1 MVMLVDTSQP
11 FWLVGFTDLGK
22 KSRWR
27 RQRNGLPQGSVL
39 APMLFNIYTNDQP
52 VHADTRSFIY
62 ADDLCIAS
70 QGNDFKNIEVSLTS
84 ALSTMT
90 TYYDTNQL
98 RANPSKTQVC
108 AFHPRNREAKRE
120 LNVMWN
126 GTRLSNTT
134 TPVYLGIHLDRTL
147 CYKTHIEKTKMKV
160 NARNNIIRKLANSK
174 WGCKASTLRPSCLAL
189 CYSAAEYACPVWARS
204 AHAPK
209 LNPAL
214 HDCCRII
221 SGCLKPTNLDS
232 VHLLAGI
239 APPHIR
245 RTVACRMERTR
256 QTTDDR
262 HQLFH
267 HQPAASRLK
276 SRKGFMLTVTPLDS
290 SASSSR
296 LQLWKDSLTDV
307 PSSVKTG
314 LEVAESLPAGS
325 GEDWLCWRA
334 INRLRTGVGRAK
346 TTMRRWGYLDDAQS
360 VDCDCGEP
368 QTMAP
373 LLSCR
378 LLDEAC
384 TADDLAT
391 VTERAKACARKWEN
405 IVWRTRKKRLISNT
419 RMTSPYSLHLVRAP
433 GRSQP
438 YGDANHLA
446 EDEPHGY
453 YPQPHRPSAI
463 EDMQQGSAVCRFLH
477 ISWIPDHE
485 WWLFL
490 ALPRRLLPCVAYQ
503 IHFFANIASAWE
515 PRSTCIA
522 PWLSPFWSMALNHG
536 QPPSTITAA

>member
-1 MVMLVDTSQP
+1 
-11 FWLVGFTDLGK
+11 
-22 KSRWR
+22 
-27 RQRNGLPQGSVL
+27 
-39 APMLFNIYTNDQP
+39 
-52 VHADTRSFIY
+52 
-62 ADDLCIAS
+62 
-70 QGNDFKNIEVSLTS
+70 
-84 ALSTMT
+84 
-90 TYYDTNQL
+90 
-98 RANPSKTQVC
+98 
-108 AFHPRNREAKRE
+108 
-120 LNVMWN
+120 
-126 GTRLSNTT
+126 
-134 TPVYLGIHLDRTL
+134 
-147 CYKTHIEKTKMKV
+147 MKV
-160 NARNNIIRKLANSK
+160 NARNIIIRKLANSK

-276 SRKGFMLTVTPLDS
+276 SRKSFMRTVTPLDS

-307 PSSVKTG
+307 PSSVKMG

-334 INRLRTGVGRAK
+334 INRLRTGFGRAK

-368 QTMAP
+368 HTMAH
-373 LLSCR
+373 LLSRR

-405 IVWRTRKKRLISNT
+405 TV
-419 RMTSPYSLHLVRAP
+419 
-433 GRSQP
+433 
-438 YGDANHLA
+438 
-446 EDEPHGY
+446 
-453 YPQPHRPSAI
+453 
-463 EDMQQGSAVCRFLH
+463 
-477 ISWIPDHE
+477 
-485 WWLFL
+485 
-490 ALPRRLLPCVAYQ
+490 
-503 IHFFANIASAWE
+503 
-515 PRSTCIA
+515 
-522 PWLSPFWSMALNHG
+522 
-536 QPPSTITAA
+536 